1 MNDSERE
8 SALTSLM
15 GQAVALQ
22 VCIKHLLA
30 EHFRQQ
36 PNPADSSDQFF
47 DAQSK
52 GAGDADF
59 QERRSTANAVY
70 EATHLTLAIIRQQVH
85 EQLRR

>member
-8 SALTSLM
+8 GALTSLM

-36 PNPADSSDQFF
+36 PNPAASADQFF
-47 DAQSK
+47 DAQSS
-52 GAGDADF
+52 GAGIADA
-59 QERRSTANAVY
+59 QEDRASANSLY
-70 EATHLTLAIIRQQVH
+70 EATHLTLAMLRQQVR
-85 EQLRR
+85 EQLQR